1 MTIYC
6 QGEVKEVEEDVN
18 DQSIEVRDVPHLNEL
33 HLDKNQKD
41 LPNKMSILKK
51 VSPAAALRQNE
62 TSQWSINDTAS
73 GSLF

>member
-51 VSPAAALRQNE
+51 VYPAAALRQNE